1 MLMRGIL
8 AWLTGD
14 SAPSAGSFLGDRQ
27 HRAAAKL
34 ADSSPEDVEPIQLSV
49 LGALG
54 AIVAAAALVAS
65 SRWLWLAVLV
75 PMAMALNWYGLS
87 VDLPLARRRHGFE
100 TAAEGMAHHVCETF
114 SHLLLILAYGFSPF
128 LTLRSA
134 TVILFCYLLF
144 SAYVYI
150 RAAARPAAQMAFI
163 GFGVTEFRMLLAFWP
178 LIAMAMGLPASRN
191 DALPAIDVA
200 VMSLGAVAV
209 CGFFGK
215 LVLEGRKLAAAAR
228 RGS

>member
-1 MLMRGIL
+1 MLMRELL
-8 AWLTGD
+8 AWL
-14 SAPSAGSFLGDRQ
+14 AGASSPAARSFLSDWQ
-27 HRAAAKL
+27 HRAVARL
-34 ADSSPEDVEPIQLSV
+34 AEASPDEVEPIQLSA

-54 AIVAAAALVAS
+54 ALAAASALVAAS
-65 SRWLWLAVLV
+65 WWPWLAVSIPL
-75 PMAMALNWYGLS
+75 AMALNWYGLS
-87 VDLPLARRRHGFE
+87 VDLPLARRRRVVE
-100 TAAEGMAHHVCETF
+100 TAAEGMAHHVCETL
-114 SHLLLILAYGFSPF
+114 SLLLLILAYGFSPF

-144 SAYVYI
+144 SSYVYI
-150 RAAARPAAQMAFI
+150 RAAARPAEQMAFI

-178 LIAMAMGLPASRN
+178 FAAIAMDLPAERH
-191 DALPAIDVA
+191 DALPAIDIA

-215 LVLEGRKLAAAAR
+215 MALEGRKLAAAAR